1 MVLLY
6 SEESRSIKVIIKF
19 YCKPTAY
26 KYILRGVSVM
36 KKSIL
41 LIRSISLLGLLVG
54 LSFIVVA
61 PKTIALH
68 IAANNIVDS
77 TGSKY
82 MLLLEPALLII
93 VNEVSVFNLKRYRK
107 NYHLTDAPI
116 ILVKEWYLIS
126 AAVVLLVVF
135 GFLMYEQ
142 VTLR

>member
-1 MVLLY
+1 
-6 SEESRSIKVIIKF
+6 
-19 YCKPTAY
+19 
-26 KYILRGVSVM
+26 M

>member
-1 MVLLY
+1 MCGIV
-6 SEESRSIKVIIKF
+6 
-19 YCKPTAY
+19 
-26 KYILRGVSVM
+26 G
-36 KKSIL
+36 
-41 LIRSISLLGLLVG
+41 G